1 VAITSPT
8 DLRNTDP
15 TLTAL
20 TVRQNPVGG
29 ATNCHAVQIKQGAT
43 SGAGAGLNVVSYNVD
58 TAALRVQG
66 SGPLVHLYNAANE
79 LKFAIDNDGQLQLL
93 DALTVSAVAS
103 PPDTS
108 SLPLGPTNAARNTGI
123 QLVGSFAGGEDN
135 SSGTDSTP
143 RINIYSYQRAA
154 TNSFGEIQRM
164 WLMREDSKAMLAWYG
179 PQLTGTQTNGYDANR
194 NALTTGVSWQP
205 WAWIGAH
212 YEANDHASIHGHI
225 SIEVPDS
232 DGALQTRFEI
242 LFADRTT
249 GALGLDKSF
258 IITNDADFS
267 MRQSSGEEFRI
278 VAPAGTEKRITFS
291 GDAFGTDSARRW
303 KLRSTSTAEAGA
315 NAGSD
320 FELVRYDDS
329 GVAQSATFII
339 KRSNGYAG
347 FGTALSNITAQITV
361 RTDGIA
367 SGIFSS
373 VSAEGTASTAV
384 NRIETTTT
392 TKRAFDYRL
401 TGDGVSR
408 LRLDATSGSGSG
420 TITFGDGTTA
430 DTNIY
435 RASANALATD
445 DSWTVFGHA
454 LGIVQPSS
462 HGLIAWNGDPAVA
475 TSSIAG
481 TSGTAY
487 LMAVYVPRSV
497 TTSKVWFIV
506 GATAAATVSSAQVGI
521 YDSAGNLVASADAS
535 TAFNNA
541 STAVSVNLAA
551 SLTAGRYWVGYV
563 MAAQT
568 MPTLCRPAAVTA
580 AQLNLN
586 LTAST
591 ARYAVNGTG
600 LSALPSPITP
610 SSNDTASAR
619 AFWVGLS

>member
-1 VAITSPT
+1 MLQDIDLKYQGGRLQTSKSLNITMVAGTVNPT
-8 DLRNTDP
+8 
-15 TLTAL
+15 
-20 TVRQNPVGG
+20 
-29 ATNCHAVQIKQGAT
+29 QI
-43 SGAGAGLNVVSYNVD
+43 
-58 TAALRVQG
+58 
-66 SGPLVHLYNAANE
+66 
-79 LKFAIDNDGQLQLL
+79 
-93 DALTVSAVAS
+93 
-103 PPDTS
+103 
-108 SLPLGPTNAARNTGI
+108 PLGSTSAAASTGI
-123 QLVGSFAGGEDN
+123 NLVSSFAGGEDSVN
-135 SSGTDSTP
+135 GTDSTA
-143 RINIYSYQRAA
+143 RINFYSYQRAA
-154 TNSFGEIQRM
+154 THSFGEIQRM

-179 PQLTGTQTNGYDANR
+179 PQLTGTQDHGYDGDR
-194 NALTTGVSWQP
+194 NALTTGVSWKP
-205 WAWIGAH
+205 WAWVGAH

-232 DGALQTRFEI
+232 TGALQTRFEI

-258 IITNDADFS
+258 IITNNADFS
-267 MRQSSGEEFRI
+267 MRQSGGEEFRI

-303 KLRSTSTAEAGA
+303 KLRSTSTAESGA

-329 GVAQSATFII
+329 GVAQSATFIV
-339 KRSNGYAG
+339 KRSNGFVG
-347 FGTALSNITAQITV
+347 FGAALSNITAQITV
-361 RTDGIA
+361 RTDGTA
-367 SGIFSS
+367 SGIFSA

-392 TKRAFDYRL
+392 AKRAFDYRL
-401 TGDGVSR
+401 TNDSVSR

-420 TITFGDGTTA
+420 TLTFGDGTTA
-430 DTNIY
+430 DTNLY

-454 LGIVQPSS
+454 LGTVQPSS
-462 HGLIAWNGDPAVA
+462 HGLIAWNGDPTVA

-521 YDSAGNLVASADAS
+521 YDSTGALVASADAS
-535 TAFNNA
+535 AAFNNA
-541 STAVSVNLAA
+541 STIASVNLAA

-600 LSALPSPITP
+600 LSALPASITP